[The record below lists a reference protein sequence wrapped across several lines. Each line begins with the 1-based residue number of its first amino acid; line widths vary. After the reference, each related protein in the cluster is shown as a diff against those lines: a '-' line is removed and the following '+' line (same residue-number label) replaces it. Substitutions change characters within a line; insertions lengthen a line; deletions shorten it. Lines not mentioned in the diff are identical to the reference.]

1 MNIDINIHLAGQKL
15 IPSLEGYFKSV
26 FDDKKLPS
34 HGIDHHKRVWKY
46 ARELLH
52 FINQEE
58 EITDSRFIE
67 KLIIACYLHDIGMAV
82 DKGDRHGRHSRLLC
96 EKFFLE
102 NNMRLPDYQDV
113 LEAIENHDN
122 KEYSDS
128 RSPNKLLLL
137 LSVADDLDAFG
148 YIGIYRYIEI
158 YLARGVQPD
167 KIGPMIRENAARR
180 FKNLESAFGRFPGL
194 IEKHRIRYL
203 VLESFFKEFGSELE
217 SV

>member
-1 MNIDINIHLAGQKL
+1 MNSSDSITQAEKKYINL
-15 IPSLEGYFKSV
+15 LESFFMLKW
-26 FDDKKLPS
+26 KKMNLSS
-34 HGIDHHKRVWKY
+34 HDLSHHRRVWKY

-96 EKFFLE
+96 EKFILE